1 MKRHSRYCLLL
12 ISMLVLAISLAFLVG
27 CSDEAKNDAAKLE
40 QELSGDSA
48 KQAATDSMNAPDTTA
63 KVDSGL
69 DAGAVPNEETME
81 FGPSG
86 SGYALQVASCESSDY
101 AQYLLDRYVGR
112 GYLAYVSPFKHNGQ
126 TYFRVR
132 LGPYQTREEATR
144 IKAEVLD
151 KYSVDAWIDV
161 E

>member
-1 MKRHSRYCLLL
+1 
-12 ISMLVLAISLAFLVG
+12 MLVLAISLAFLVG
-27 CSDEAKNDAAKLE
+27 CSDEAKNDAARLE

-48 KQAATDSMNAPDTTA
+48 KQAASDSIKAPDTTA
-63 KVDSGL
+63 KMDSDL
-69 DAGAVPNEETME
+69 DAGAVPNEDKMA
-81 FGPSG
+81 FGPTG

-101 AQYLLDRYVGR
+101 AQYLLDRYIGR
-112 GYLAYVSPFKHNGQ
+112 GYLAYVTPFNFNGQ
-126 TYFRVR
+126 TYYRVR
-132 LGPYQTREEATR
+132 LGPYETREEATR